1 MSELHLRI
9 CSSIILG
16 ALALAAAWIGG
27 SLYFFLW
34 LVAAVL
40 IVWEWATISRFNP
53 LWLVAG
59 IAYAGIFL
67 AAMVLLRNSPF
78 GRAAILWLFGSIWA
92 TDTAAY
98 FGGRLIGGA
107 KLWPA
112 VSPGKTW
119 AGAITG
125 TIAGIAAGLV
135 VLAAEG
141 VSFSPMHLVVGLLI
155 VVAAQLGDLLESA
168 IKRHFAVKDS
178 SHIIPGHG
186 GVMDRCDSLVA
197 ASAIALL
204 FGAIRM
210 AQAPA
215 QGLLIW

>member
-1 MSELHLRI
+1 MSELNLRI
-9 CSSIILG
+9 CSSIVLG
-16 ALALAAAWIGG
+16 ALALSATWIGG
-27 SLYFFLW
+27 PFYFLLW
-34 LVAAVL
+34 LAAAAL
-40 IVWEWATISRFNP
+40 ILWEWATISRFRP
-53 LWLVAG
+53 LWLAAG
-59 IAYAGIFL
+59 VAYAGIFL
-67 AAMVLLRNSPF
+67 IAMLLLRNSPL

-92 TDTAAY
+92 TDSAAY

-125 TIAGIAAGLV
+125 TIAGIAAGLCV
-135 VLAAEG
+135 IVAEG
-141 VSFSPMHLVVGLLI
+141 IMLHPAHLLVGFII

-168 IKRHFAVKDS
+168 IKRHFGVKDAG
-178 SHIIPGHG
+178 HLIPGHG

-197 ASAIALL
+197 ASAVALL
-204 FGAIRM
+204 MGALRV

-215 QGLLIW
+215 QGLLLW

>member
-9 CSSIILG
+9 YSSVVLG
-16 ALALAAAWIGG
+16 VLALSVTWIGG
-27 SLYFFLW
+27 PFYFLLW
-34 LVAAVL
+34 LAAAVL
-40 IVWEWATISRFNP
+40 ILWEWAKISRFNP
-53 LWLVAG
+53 LWLIAG
-59 IAYAGIFL
+59 VAYAGIFL
-67 AAMVLLRNSPF
+67 AAMVLLRNSPS
-78 GRAAILWLFGSIWA
+78 GRAAIFWLFGSIWA
-92 TDTAAY
+92 ADSAAY
-98 FGGRLIGGA
+98 FGGRLIGGP

-125 TIAGIAAGLV
+125 TAAGIAAGLV

-141 VSFSPMHLVVGLLI
+141 ITFSFMHLVIGLLTVI
-155 VVAAQLGDLLESA
+155 AAQLGDLFESA
-168 IKRHFAVKDS
+168 IKRRFAVKDS
-178 SHIIPGHG
+178 GWIIPGHG

-204 FGAIRM
+204 LGAIRM

-215 QGLLIW
+215 QGLLVW

>member
-1 MSELHLRI
+1 VLA
-9 CSSIILG
+9 
-16 ALALAAAWIGG
+16 ALALAATWIGG
-27 SLYFFLW
+27 LFYFLLW
-34 LVAAVL
+34 SVVAVL
-40 IVWEWATISRFNP
+40 ILWEWTAISRFN
-53 LWLVAG
+53 LIWLATG

-78 GRAAILWLFGSIWA
+78 GRAAIFWLFASIWA
-92 TDTAAY
+92 TDSAAY

-119 AGAITG
+119 AGAISG
-125 TIAGIAAGLV
+125 TIAGIAAGFC

-141 VSFSPMHLVVGLLI
+141 IALKPMHLVVGLLI
-155 VVAAQLGDLLESA
+155 VVAAQFGDLLESA
-168 IKRHFAVKDS
+168 IKRRFGVKDS
-178 SHIIPGHG
+178 SHLIPGHG

-197 ASAIALL
+197 ASAVALL
-204 FGAIRM
+204 FGIIRM

-215 QGLLIW
+215 QGLLAW

>member
-1 MSELHLRI
+1 M
-9 CSSIILG
+9 LG

-27 SLYFFLW
+27 LFYLLLW
-34 LVAAVL
+34 LVVAVL
-40 IVWEWATISRFNP
+40 ILREWVTISRFHP
-53 LWLVAG
+53 IWLVAG
-59 IAYAGIFL
+59 IVYAGVFF

-92 TDTAAY
+92 TDSAAY

-125 TIAGIAAGLV
+125 SIAGVAAGLGV
-135 VLAAEG
+135 IAAEG
-141 VSFSPMHLVVGLLI
+141 ITLHPMHFLSGFII
-155 VVAAQLGDLLESA
+155 VVAAQLGDLFESA
-168 IKRHFAVKDS
+168 IKRHFGVKDS
-178 SHIIPGHG
+178 GHLIPGHG
-186 GVMDRCDSLVA
+186 GVMDRCDSLVF
-197 ASAIALL
+197 ASAVALVL
-204 FGAIRM
+204 GALRM

-215 QGLLIW
+215 QGLLVW

>member
-1 MSELHLRI
+1 MSELNLRI
-9 CSSIILG
+9 CSSIVLG
-16 ALALAAAWIGG
+16 ALALAATWIGG
-27 SLYFFLW
+27 PFYFLLW
-34 LVAAVL
+34 LGAAIL
-40 IVWEWATISRFNP
+40 ILWEWATISRFRP
-53 LWLVAG
+53 LWLAAG

-67 AAMVLLRNSPF
+67 LAMVLLRNSPF

-92 TDTAAY
+92 TDSAAY

-125 TIAGIAAGLV
+125 SIAGIVAGICV
-135 VLAAEG
+135 IVAEG
-141 VSFSPMHLVVGLLI
+141 ITLHPAHLLVGFII

-168 IKRHFAVKDS
+168 IKRHFGVKDAG
-178 SHIIPGHG
+178 HLIPGHG

-197 ASAIALL
+197 ASAVALL
-204 FGAIRM
+204 IGALRM
-210 AQAPA
+210 VHAPA
-215 QGLLIW
+215 QGLLVW